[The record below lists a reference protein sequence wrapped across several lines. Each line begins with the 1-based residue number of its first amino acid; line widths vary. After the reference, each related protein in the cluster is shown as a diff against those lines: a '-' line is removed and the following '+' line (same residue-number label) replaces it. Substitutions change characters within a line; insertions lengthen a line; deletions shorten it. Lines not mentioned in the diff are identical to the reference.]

1 MDNSKSNIKKLSNI
15 IEEILNDFNDDEYLV
30 NPYFRIPKLTSEET
44 KKYKFLLGKYPRETA
59 IIFGLVS
66 FPFHLF
72 ILATMSIM
80 SLLLF
85 YQHLIFQPKT
95 KNLEF
100 LFLSH
105 AQKENIIDKKSD
117 QFFALMPEYLKRTGN
132 KVGIIY
138 TNHSR
143 TRYLNK
149 NKLINQKSTGIA
161 RQIVPK
167 FLKPHEHIYYLHLIN
182 KLSYQAIK
190 KGFKLYSDEPMKS
203 ALLISSFVTFYSR
216 STYNNYL
223 LGQRIEDYCLKTFT
237 KSIFMTFEGKSYEQY
252 VTSRLQTNIPTLRI
266 IFYQH
271 SPIVFDQIGVVN
283 FLRRNHKKIIILTT
297 GRIYKNYFR
306 RISKSPRYYVIGSQK
321 ASRKISSKETKQISV
336 LFAPE
341 GTNKATQDF
350 TKLIFN
356 LVKSYPRQKFI
367 IRLHPNLKKSLATEY
382 GLFKLRKYSN
392 FIISKNSLGKDLAT
406 SKFVFYRSSAV
417 GIEALKSKSIPV
429 FYSGANQSELDA
441 LCFTNDVSVTMES
454 IKDFSKLLTINN
466 KNMYVRRKYFDALF
480 SKLDYR
486 ILNKL

>member
-1 MDNSKSNIKKLSNI
+1 
-15 IEEILNDFNDDEYLV
+15 
-30 NPYFRIPKLTSEET
+30 
-44 KKYKFLLGKYPRETA
+44 
-59 IIFGLVS
+59 
-66 FPFHLF
+66 
-72 ILATMSIM
+72 
-80 SLLLF
+80 
-85 YQHLIFQPKT
+85 
-95 KNLEF
+95 
-100 LFLSH
+100 
-105 AQKENIIDKKSD
+105 
-117 QFFALMPEYLKRTGN
+117 
-132 KVGIIY
+132 
-138 TNHSR
+138 
-143 TRYLNK
+143 
-149 NKLINQKSTGIA
+149 
-161 RQIVPK
+161 
-167 FLKPHEHIYYLHLIN
+167 
-182 KLSYQAIK
+182 
-190 KGFKLYSDEPMKS
+190 MKS
-203 ALLISSFVTFYSR
+203 ALLISSYVTFYSR

-341 GTNKATQDF
+341 GTNRATQDF

-466 KNMYVRRKYFDALF
+466 KNVYVRRKYFDALF